1 MTVSLKHAFASAKAD
16 GADSTLVQPSN
27 WNAEHSLQLA
37 TNKLLG
43 RVTAGTGA
51 AEEIALPLATT
62 YGGTNLSTYTANQ
75 VFYASST
82 SVIGQSANLTF
93 DGTTLTAAGLAGPL
107 NGTVGATTPTTGVF
121 TTAKAIAAATQD
133 SVTLQGR
140 AGGTSSYGV
149 TITPTTLTASR
160 TLTLPDASGT
170 ILQSG
175 TTVTTAQGG
184 TGLTS
189 FTANGVV
196 YASSSSALATG
207 SALTFDG
214 TNLGVGTSSPAQ
226 KLSIQGAN
234 FVGASFNGQS
244 IGDVGAE
251 RIRIGYKNGTPD
263 TGLVPAQIIADTA
276 LLQFASRDIAAG
288 AITFATGSGIPERMR
303 LDSSGNVLV
312 GVTTAA
318 AQGGLTIYPTGSSGG
333 PLLVWNR
340 ATTTNTTTAADFRNA
355 SSSVGSITYTN
366 LATAFITTSDYRLKS
381 SVVPMTG
388 ALAKVAALNPVTY
401 KWNADGSDGEG
412 FIAHE
417 LAEVVPQCVVGE
429 KDAVDKNGN
438 PKYQGIDTSF
448 LVATLTAAIQEQQ
461 ALIQSLTDRIAQ
473 LEAK

>member
-1 MTVSLKHAFASAKAD
+1 
-16 GADSTLVQPSN
+16 
-27 WNAEHSLQLA
+27 
-37 TNKLLG
+37 
-43 RVTAGTGA
+43 
-51 AEEIALPLATT
+51 
-62 YGGTNLSTYTANQ
+62 
-75 VFYASST
+75 
-82 SVIGQSANLTF
+82 
-93 DGTTLTAAGLAGPL
+93 
-107 NGTVGATTPTTGVF
+107 
-121 TTAKAIAAATQD
+121 
-133 SVTLQGR
+133 
-140 AGGTSSYGV
+140 
-149 TITPTTLTASR
+149 
-160 TLTLPDASGT
+160 
-170 ILQSG
+170 
-175 TTVTTAQGG
+175 
-184 TGLTS
+184 
-189 FTANGVV
+189 
-196 YASSSSALATG
+196 LATG
-207 SALTFDG
+207 SALVFDG
-214 TNLGVGTSSPAQ
+214 TNLGVGTSSPSSYGKLAVQTDGGTGTAIAAYSPSTTNGAKLRLFDNYSYAAIEGIPVTATASTDLSFVAGGSSKMRLDSSGNLGIGTSSPAQ
-226 KLSIQGAN
+226 KLSIQGAT
-234 FVGASFNGQS
+234 FVGASFNGQA
-244 IGDVGAE
+244 IGDVSAE